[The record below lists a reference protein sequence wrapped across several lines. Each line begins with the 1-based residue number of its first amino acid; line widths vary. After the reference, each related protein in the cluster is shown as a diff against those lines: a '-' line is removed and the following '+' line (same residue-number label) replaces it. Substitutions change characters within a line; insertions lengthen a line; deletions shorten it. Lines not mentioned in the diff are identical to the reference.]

1 MPRWLSSLLIV
12 IGFLAL
18 VVLALAPRHITVIVD
33 IDDAS
38 QRLSADHGGANASD
52 PAPPGEDGDD

>member
-18 VVLALAPRHITVIVD
+18 IGLAFVPRSVNVEVNVDGRAVLTNEG
-33 IDDAS
+33 
-38 QRLSADHGGANASD
+38 GGAIGAEA
-52 PAPPGEDGDD
+52 APPE